1 MSSSISFHERLNPD
15 APSQPS
21 GAEPEHCRYFNA
33 KLSRLVSYRADGA
46 VYVREAMGEWRRTRA
61 PAETEAIKIERFAR
75 AAITISLMP
84 AWALAITDLPSEA
97 EIAAWVTDSVVEA
110 TDGEEVEPDGYSPDG
125 APSWLLALGM
135 I

>member
-1 MSSSISFHERLNPD
+1 MSASPETLRHN

-21 GAEPEHCRYFNA
+21 GAEPERYRFFSI
-33 KLSRLVSYRADGA
+33 KLHRLISYREDGA
-46 VYVREAMGEWRRTRA
+46 VYVREIGSDWVRTRA
-61 PAETEAIKIERFAR
+61 PAETVAGRVERFAR
-75 AAITISLMP
+75 AANAITNLP
-84 AWALAITDLPSEA
+84 AWARSITDLPTMT
-97 EIAAWVTDSVVEA
+97 EIERWSTDSVVEA